1 MIKFLKKHGLELLIL
16 LIITIPSFLRLLNSQ
31 YFSMH
36 DDQHVARLFL
46 LDQGLKQGSLYPRWV
61 GTLGFNFGYPLF
73 NFYPPLVYYLAELFH
88 LIGFSLTA
96 SIRAVVVVGF
106 FLGALG
112 VFYFVK
118 QKVNRA
124 AGYLSA
130 TLYTYFFYHA
140 VVIYVRGALAE
151 FFTLAIIPFVF
162 LTLDNLFKKPSV
174 KSGLLFGLPLALL
187 ILTHPLIAFPAIFFI
202 GAFFIFYFFSSK
214 DKLVFFKNFSLG
226 TLSGLG
232 LSAFFWLPSYV
243 ERKYT
248 LVDDILTREL
258 ANYKIHFVY
267 LKQFWYSAWGYG
279 GSIAGAEDGLTFQ
292 LGKIHILVITLSL
305 LSFIIYLFS
314 RKRSVE
320 MIKYF
325 LFSFFLLIFSLFM
338 ASNLSEFVWDK
349 IKYLWYLQ
357 FPWRFLTFTT
367 FFISVSAGMAVFF
380 LKERIRLWATLLAIL
395 IFVSTIF
402 RYEKYFAPAAYINKI
417 DKQLTTFEEIA
428 WRVSKT
434 SFEFTPK
441 GIKTAKTELG
451 TTTIALTKEE
461 LKTAPYE
468 VSLISPEAVK
478 IKTVSD
484 LFARK
489 EFEIKAASPFVFRLN
504 TFDFPG
510 WTGYL
515 DDKRIVIDD
524 QNDYKLITVSIPA
537 GAHRLEFI
545 FANTTI
551 RTMAN
556 YLSVLSAIS
565 IIILWVGAQKGS
577 KRSGRRAS
585 RTS

>member
-1 MIKFLKKHGLELLIL
+1 M
-16 LIITIPSFLRLLNSQ
+16 
-31 YFSMH
+31 
-36 DDQHVARLFL
+36 
-46 LDQGLKQGSLYPRWV
+46 
-61 GTLGFNFGYPLF
+61 
-73 NFYPPLVYYLAELFH
+73 
-88 LIGFSLTA
+88 
-96 SIRAVVVVGF
+96 
-106 FLGALG
+106 
-112 VFYFVK
+112 
-118 QKVNRA
+118 
-124 AGYLSA
+124 
-130 TLYTYFFYHA
+130 
-140 VVIYVRGALAE
+140 
-151 FFTLAIIPFVF
+151 
-162 LTLDNLFKKPSV
+162 
-174 KSGLLFGLPLALL
+174 
-187 ILTHPLIAFPAIFFI
+187 
-202 GAFFIFYFFSSK
+202 
-214 DKLVFFKNFSLG
+214 
-226 TLSGLG
+226 
-232 LSAFFWLPSYV
+232 
-243 ERKYT
+243 
-248 LVDDILTREL
+248 
-258 ANYKIHFVY
+258 
-267 LKQFWYSAWGYG
+267 
-279 GSIAGAEDGLTFQ
+279 
-292 LGKIHILVITLSL
+292 
-305 LSFIIYLFS
+305 
-314 RKRSVE
+314 
-320 MIKYF
+320 
-325 LFSFFLLIFSLFM
+325 
-338 ASNLSEFVWDK
+338 
-349 IKYLWYLQ
+349 
-357 FPWRFLTFTT
+357 
-367 FFISVSAGMAVFF
+367 
-380 LKERIRLWATLLAIL
+380 
-395 IFVSTIF
+395 
-402 RYEKYFAPAAYINKI
+402 
-417 DKQLTTFEEIA
+417 TTFEEIA

-537 GAHRLEFI
+537 GAHRLKFI